1 MVKIRAKRKTKLRL
15 KQLKERE
22 NFFTALIIS
31 KGLISS
37 KINHILKINKIII
50 KIPVDKSG

>member
-1 MVKIRAKRKTKLRL
+1 MVKIRAKRTTKLRL